1 MTVFVTGGSGLIG
14 GALVS
19 RLEQRGEDVVALARS
34 DDAAAKLEAKGAR
47 TVRGDV
53 LDEAAMTEGMRGSE
67 LLYHVAG
74 INTFCP
80 TDPAALF
87 HVNVRGAELAVRAAA
102 AAGVRRIVFTS
113 SASTLGEQAGTVGTE
128 KSPHR
133 GSYMSV
139 YERSKHEGEVAAFAA
154 ARNAGIDLVAVL
166 PSSVQGPG
174 RAGGTG
180 RILIAYLN
188 GKLKAFVDTRISLV
202 DIEDTIE
209 AHLLAAEKGT
219 PGDRYLISGATITSL
234 EALDIVGRITGVRHN
249 VRFLPPPVARAV
261 AAAVEAGFRA
271 RGKKPPVCREM
282 MRTLLHGHHYDGS
295 YAAAQL
301 GLRYTPVEDTLRRTI
316 EWARSEGLVRVD
328 PQ

>member
-1 MTVFVTGGSGLIG
+1 MTVFVTGGSGLVG

-19 RLEQRGEDVVALARS
+19 RLKQRGDDVVALARS

-53 LDEAAMTEGMRGSE
+53 LDEAAMTEGMRGCE

-87 HVNVRGAELAVRAAA
+87 HVNVRGAEIAVRAAA
-102 AAGVRRIVFTS
+102 AAGVRRVVLTS
-113 SASTLGEQAGTVGTE
+113 SAATLGEERGTVGTE

-154 ARNAGIDLVAVL
+154 SRNAGIDLVAVL

-202 DIEDTIE
+202 DIDDTIE
-209 AHLLAAEKGT
+209 AHVLAAERGT
-219 PGDRYLISGATITSL
+219 PGERYLISGATITSL
-234 EALDIVGRITGVRHN
+234 EALEIVGKIAGVHHN
-249 VRFLPPPVARAV
+249 VRLLPPPVARTV
-261 AAAVEAGFRA
+261 GAAVEAGFRV

-282 MRTLLHGHHYDGS
+282 IRTLLHGHHYDGS
-295 YAAAQL
+295 YAAAEL
-301 GLRYTPVEDTLRRTI
+301 GLHYTPVEDTLRRTI
-316 EWARSEGLVRVD
+316 EWARSEGLVRVET
-328 PQ
+328 Q

>member
-1 MTVFVTGGSGLIG
+1 MTVFVTGGSGLVG
-14 GALVS
+14 GALVA
-19 RLEQRGEDVVALARS
+19 RLIHRGDDVVALARS
-34 DDAAAKLEAKGAR
+34 DEAAAKLEAKGAR
-47 TVRGDV
+47 TVRGDI
-53 LDEAAMTEGMRGSE
+53 LDEAAMTEGMRGSD

-87 HVNVRGAELAVRAAA
+87 HANVRGAEIAVRAAK
-102 AAGVRRIVFTS
+102 AAGVRRIVLTS
-113 SASTLGEQAGTVGTE
+113 SAATLGEEGGTVGTE

-154 ARNAGIDLVAVL
+154 AKNAGIELVAVL

-202 DIEDTIE
+202 DIDDTIE
-209 AHLLAAEKGT
+209 AHVLAAERGT
-219 PGDRYLISGATITSL
+219 PGERYLISGATITSL
-234 EALDIVGRITGVRHN
+234 EALDIVSGIARRAP
-249 VRFLPPPVARAV
+249 RRPAPPRPR
-261 AAAVEAGFRA
+261 RA
-271 RGKKPPVCREM
+271 RG
-282 MRTLLHGHHYDGS
+282 
-295 YAAAQL
+295 
-301 GLRYTPVEDTLRRTI
+301 RRRRRGRVPR
-316 EWARSEGLVRVD
+316 ARQEATRVPRDD
-328 PQ
+328 PHAPARA

>member
-1 MTVFVTGGSGLIG
+1 MTVFVTGGSGLVG
-14 GALVS
+14 GALVK
-19 RLEQRGEDVVALARS
+19 RLLTRGDDVVALARS
-34 DDAAAKLEAKGAR
+34 DAAAAKLEAAGAR
-47 TVRGDV
+47 TARGDV

-87 HVNVRGAELAVRAAA
+87 HVNVRGAEIAVRAAA

-113 SASTLGEQAGTVGTE
+113 SAATLGEEGGTVGTE
-128 KSPHR
+128 ASPHR

-154 ARNAGIDLVAVL
+154 AKNAGIDLVAVL

-180 RILIAYLN
+180 KILIAYLN

-202 DIEDTIE
+202 DIDDTIE
-209 AHLLAAEKGT
+209 AHVLAAERGK
-219 PGDRYLISGATITSL
+219 PGERYLISGATITSL
-234 EALDIVGRITGVRHN
+234 EALDIVSTITGVRHK
-249 VRFLPPPVARAV
+249 VRLLPPPVASV
-261 AAAVEAGFRA
+261 VGAAVEAGFRV

-282 MRTLLHGHHYDGS
+282 IRTLLHGHHYDGS
-295 YAAAQL
+295 FAAAEL

-316 EWARSEGLVRVD
+316 EWARSEGLVHV
-328 PQ
+328 

>member
-1 MTVFVTGGSGLIG
+1 MTVFVTGGSGLVG

-19 RLEQRGEDVVALARS
+19 RLKQRGDDVVALARS
-34 DDAAAKLEAKGAR
+34 DGAAAKLEAAGAR

-53 LDEAAMTEGMRGSE
+53 LDEAAMTEGMRGAE

-87 HVNVRGAELAVRAAA
+87 HVNVRGAEIAVRAAA

-113 SASTLGEQAGTVGTE
+113 SAATLGEEGGTIGTE

-154 ARNAGIDLVAVL
+154 AKNAGIDLVAVL

-202 DIEDTIE
+202 DIDDTIE
-209 AHLLAAEKGT
+209 AHLLAAERGK
-219 PGDRYLISGATITSL
+219 PGERYLISGATITSL
-234 EALDIVGRITGVRHN
+234 EALDIVGRIVGVRHK
-249 VRFLPPPVARAV
+249 VRLLPPPAARALG
-261 AAAVEAGFRA
+261 AAVEAGFRA

-282 MRTLLHGHHYDGS
+282 IRTLLHGHHYDGS
-295 YAAAQL
+295 YAAQEL

-316 EWARSEGLVRVD
+316 EWARAEGLVHV
-328 PQ
+328 

>member
-1 MTVFVTGGSGLIG
+1 MTVFVTGGSGLVG
-14 GALVS
+14 GALVT
-19 RLEQRGEDVVALARS
+19 RLIHRGDDVVALARS
-34 DDAAAKLEAKGAR
+34 DEAAAKLEAKGAR
-47 TVRGDV
+47 TVRGDI
-53 LDEAAMTEGMRGSE
+53 LDEAAMTEGMRGSD

-87 HVNVRGAELAVRAAA
+87 HANVRGAEIAVRAAK
-102 AAGVRRIVFTS
+102 AAGVRRIVLTS
-113 SASTLGEQAGTVGTE
+113 SAATLGEEGGTVGTE

-139 YERSKHEGEVAAFAA
+139 YERSKHEGEVAALAA
-154 ARNAGIDLVAVL
+154 AKNAGIELVAVL

-202 DIEDTIE
+202 DIDDTIE
-209 AHLLAAEKGT
+209 AHVLAAERGK
-219 PGDRYLISGATITSL
+219 PGERYLISGATITSL
-234 EALDIVGRITGVRHN
+234 EALDIVSGIAGVRHE
-249 VRFLPPPVARAV
+249 VRLLPPPVARV
-261 AAAVEAGFRA
+261 VGAAVEAGFRV

-282 MRTLLHGHHYDGS
+282 IRTLLHGHHYDGS
-295 YAAAQL
+295 YAAQEL
-301 GLRYTPVEDTLRRTI
+301 GLTYTPVEDTLRRTI
-316 EWARSEGLVRVD
+316 EWARSEGLVHV
-328 PQ
+328 